1 MRVTHKSADGR
12 LSIEVDGN
20 DTKDCFTQ
28 LASAVEVFSVSVCGA
43 CDSTNTMPVTRENKG
58 NHFYEV
64 KCQSCGFSLSFGQRK
79 IDGAL
84 YPRRRD
90 ADGNAIANNGWTKW
104 NPKAASEEQDDPFV
118 QQFRK

>member
-1 MRVTHKSADGR
+1 MKIKWKSDRV
-12 LSIEVDGN
+12 EVEVEGK

-58 NHFYEV
+58 NHFFEA
-64 KCQSCGFSLSFGQRK
+64 KCQSCGCSLSFGQRK

-90 ADGNAIANNGWTKW
+90 ADGNAIDNNGWTKW
-104 NPKAASEEQDDPFV
+104 TGKPQTDDQDDPFAKPI
-118 QQFRK
+118 RR